1 MDKENDFLKIARHQL
16 KGPVTLI
23 KGYLSFWQNDDY
35 QKFSAAKQKELI
47 NKAMASAE
55 KLNILINDV
64 FLALSLEGKEDLK
77 INPEPVQLKELI
89 EAVYNENFKDSYENK
104 GLYLKIEANEDS
116 LIINSDKHYL
126 TLVFRKLLDNA
137 EKYTESGGI
146 TVFLQKENK
155 YASIEIRGIGSGF
168 TAEEKSLLFTKFF
181 HGSLGLYLA
190 KEIVNALNGEI
201 SAESA
206 GQNQG
211 AKFIIK
217 LPF

>member
-1 MDKENDFLKIARHQL
+1 MEEENDFLRIARHQL
-16 KGPVTLI
+16 KGPITLI
-23 KGYLSFWQNDDY
+23 KGCLSFWRNDDY
-35 QKFSAAKQKELI
+35 QKFTPAKQKELI

-55 KLNILINDV
+55 KLNVLINDL
-64 FLALSLEGKEDLK
+64 FLALALEKKDLK
-77 INPEPVQLKELI
+77 INPEPIQLKELL
-89 EAVYNENFKDSYENK
+89 EAVFNENFKDNYGNK
-104 GLYLKIEANEDS
+104 GLYFKIEAAENS

-137 EKYTESGGI
+137 EKYTKSGGI
-146 TVFLQKENK
+146 TVSLQKENK
-155 YASIEIRGIGSGF
+155 YANIEIRDTGSGF

-181 HGSLGLYLA
+181 HGSLGLYIV
-190 KEIVNALNGEI
+190 KGIVNALNGEI